1 MNPSISMQSQE
12 KEVVT
17 CVSTC
22 VRVANDTC
30 RFAPII
36 SARRSSHKWRCDV
49 LRASLPSLLITTHND
64 STDSRDKKMIGN
76 SRQRSAI
83 FAATLVGIISAG
95 VVDAS
100 SWQDP
105 SSSAASRPDPPGY
118 SGRPPPPKRPDE
130 NHGKPPESSSTAYN
144 PIHYQFPSRQEEE
157 DSRRRRP
164 TAVGRD
170 LSDGVPLTE
179 LDRESLTN
187 PRDLENDD
195 ENRPFASPRTDLIT
209 RFISTK
215 KGRGLLTLSSGA
227 VGAAFGSFLG
237 KVRHSPRVNYIVLAI
252 VSRSFSLSCHYNSLH
267 IAVTH
272 ESCFPAQP
280 RVCRIIRLVYRAP

>member
-1 MNPSISMQSQE
+1 
-12 KEVVT
+12 
-17 CVSTC
+17 
-22 VRVANDTC
+22 
-30 RFAPII
+30 
-36 SARRSSHKWRCDV
+36 
-49 LRASLPSLLITTHND
+49 
-64 STDSRDKKMIGN
+64 MIGN
-76 SRQRSAI
+76 SRQRSVI
-83 FAATLVGIISAG
+83 FAATLVGIIRAG

-130 NHGKPPESSSTAYN
+130 NHGKPPESSSYN
-144 PIHYQFPSRQEEE
+144 PIHYQFPSRQEE
-157 DSRRRRP
+157 DLRRRRRP

-187 PRDLENDD
+187 PRDLDND

-237 KVRHSPRVNYIVLAI
+237 KVHHSTRELHSACY
-252 VSRSFSLSCHYNSLH
+252 SFS
-267 IAVTH
+267 
-272 ESCFPAQP
+272 
-280 RVCRIIRLVYRAP
+280 